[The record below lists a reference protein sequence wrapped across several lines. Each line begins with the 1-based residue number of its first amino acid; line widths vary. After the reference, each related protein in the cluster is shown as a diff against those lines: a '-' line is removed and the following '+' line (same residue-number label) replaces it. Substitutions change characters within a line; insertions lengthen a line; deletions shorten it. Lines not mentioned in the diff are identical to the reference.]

1 MSDTLVF
8 ALIASTVAI
17 AVVLELIAMTR
28 VNARSLKQKLVKTES
43 GKVEEETAKEKCS
56 HFLGYLA
63 THPKDQPVP
72 DECFGC
78 ENAAECINSSS
89 TRILSKTTI
98 ATPEVGQR

>member
-17 AVVLELIAMTR
+17 AVVLELIAVTR
-28 VNARSLKQKLVKTES
+28 ANARSHKQKPQKTES
-43 GKVEEETAKEKCS
+43 DKVKDEASKEECT

-63 THPKDQPVP
+63 THPKNQPVP

-78 ENAAECINSSS
+78 ERAADCINSSS
-89 TRILSKTTI
+89 TRILSTTTM